1 MTFRL
6 KIFLLFASSAIIIL
20 LIAILAVNAQ
30 FQRFSEQQVQKEFS
44 GISSR
49 FEYFHHI
56 EMDNLISLAVNISD
70 APRLRGSLATGDRA
84 TILQAAEQTNVNYLT
99 DLFWVIQLDGTI
111 VAKVDAPQDSGQ
123 VMNNL
128 PVVQDVMKGFDSGD
142 IWLMDNMLYQVSAV
156 SIVSGDEQQGILLI
170 GNDFDEGISNKFIRL
185 TGLDIAFFN
194 EESLI
199 STSLPDTMEAKLK
212 NVLDG
217 LSVNQTFQEMD
228 MPRIPDI
235 SDDTGST
242 EYPVQR
248 FSLAN
253 IPYAGSFFS
262 VVNVNGDEL
271 ATGMIFR
278 SLLQETQLLSRI
290 QSTLII
296 VGLIGFTLALLAA
309 YLLTK
314 QITRPVDELVNSAE
328 KLGEG
333 DLETAIIPRAND
345 EIGKLAVAMDETRK
359 SLRATREELIR
370 NEKLSTVGRMASM
383 IIHDFRQPMSAINGY
398 MELMVV
404 DSISTEKRKK
414 FAENITRQSDRMLS
428 MINELLD
435 FARGEIR
442 LSRKTVSLARFL
454 DEITHNFDHECRRN
468 NICIKSDLFWD
479 GEVTIDEGRLQ
490 RAVENIIRNAVQAIK
505 TDGNI
510 YLTAAQENGTL
521 RIKIKDDGPGIDPEI
536 RENLFKPFFSHGKSE
551 GTGLGLAVVQRVI
564 KEHGGQITVDS
575 KVGEGTIFTISLPL
589 TS

>member
-253 IPYAGSFFS
+253 IPYAGFIFFCS
-262 VVNVNGDEL
+262 
-271 ATGMIFR
+271 
-278 SLLQETQLLSRI
+278 
-290 QSTLII
+290 
-296 VGLIGFTLALLAA
+296 
-309 YLLTK
+309 
-314 QITRPVDELVNSAE
+314 
-328 KLGEG
+328 
-333 DLETAIIPRAND
+333 
-345 EIGKLAVAMDETRK
+345 
-359 SLRATREELIR
+359 
-370 NEKLSTVGRMASM
+370 
-383 IIHDFRQPMSAINGY
+383 
-398 MELMVV
+398 
-404 DSISTEKRKK
+404 
-414 FAENITRQSDRMLS
+414 
-428 MINELLD
+428 
-435 FARGEIR
+435 
-442 LSRKTVSLARFL
+442 
-454 DEITHNFDHECRRN
+454 
-468 NICIKSDLFWD
+468 
-479 GEVTIDEGRLQ
+479 
-490 RAVENIIRNAVQAIK
+490 
-505 TDGNI
+505 
-510 YLTAAQENGTL
+510 
-521 RIKIKDDGPGIDPEI
+521 
-536 RENLFKPFFSHGKSE
+536 
-551 GTGLGLAVVQRVI
+551 
-564 KEHGGQITVDS
+564 
-575 KVGEGTIFTISLPL
+575 
-589 TS
+589 